1 MLSSESPEGVRIR
14 GTGKLFFFGVFE
26 TKWEYSGGRTE
37 RTRLVYDLSVWVHM
51 EVGGYIPEET
61 DKCGHPIREITSES
75 QVG

>member
-51 EVGGYIPEET
+51 EEEGDT
-61 DKCGHPIREITSES
+61 YLKKRISVDTQYVR
-75 QVG
+75 